1 MMARIRSVF
10 SILGIVIATVSLGL
24 VAIIAGIFRVR
35 DRPGGVYDWVPR
47 TWSKI
52 ILPIA
57 GIKVTVHGRENAG
70 AGDPRVFISNHLSLF
85 DVPCLSSV
93 LPRNRFVAKAE
104 LFKIPIFGAA
114 IRAAG
119 MVEIQRDNK
128 RAAFDAYK
136 IAGEKIRSGM
146 SIVVFP
152 EGTRGT
158 EYPLSQFKK
167 GPFILAIAAGVPIVP
182 VITHGTREIVR
193 KHEVI
198 VRPGNVDIHFLEPVP
213 TAGLKYEDR
222 DQLTELVRD
231 RMVEAMRSLYGI
243 ESVPTRIRSSGS
255 AEPEQAL
262 AAAAD

>member
-1 MMARIRSVF
+1 MMARIRSALTV
-10 SILGIVIATVSLGL
+10 LGLVLVTIGLGL
-24 VAIIAGIFRVR
+24 VAIIAAIIRVK

-47 TWSKI
+47 TWSRVL
-52 ILPIA
+52 LPLA
-57 GIKVTVHGRENAG
+57 GIKVRVHGMENASRT
-70 AGDPRVFISNHLSLF
+70 DPQVFISNHVSLF

-104 LFKIPIFGAA
+104 LFKIPIFGGA

-136 IAGEKIRSGM
+136 IAGDKIKSGM

-158 EYPLSQFKK
+158 DYPLSQFKK

-182 VITHGTREIVR
+182 IIMHGTREIVR

-213 TAGLKYEDR
+213 TTGLKYEDR
-222 DQLTELVRD
+222 DKLTETVRD
-231 RMVEAMRSLYGI
+231 RMIQAMRSLYGI
-243 ESVPTRIRSSGS
+243 ESAPSRSRRTTPN
-255 AEPEQAL
+255 EPQQAM